1 MLLKP
6 PLPVPV
12 VIPLPLLLL
21 GLKPYKL
28 QLDLLLVAALLLSL
42 LQLEHHKT
50 YNRLVASP
58 GSDALASMA
67 SASPIGI
74 SNLTCK
80 RKAEELCNRYIK

>member
-12 VIPLPLLLL
+12 VIPLQLLLL
-21 GLKPYKL
+21 GIKPYKL

-50 YNRLVASP
+50 EHLIA
-58 GSDALASMA
+58 
-67 SASPIGI
+67 
-74 SNLTCK
+74 
-80 RKAEELCNRYIK
+80 